1 MCVLQLSPDISRRC
15 SLFSIV
21 IAAGRRP
28 RQDFSRW
35 RASET
40 TVATAAAV
48 KIMGIQSCITAPVVT
63 AMRERS
69 DDYLSPMA
77 RAVYEG
83 QIESAKSATST
94 KKGNNGS
101 SLRGR
106 VVDHSAVKRSY
117 NTAMREASEVR

>member
-1 MCVLQLSPDISRRC
+1 ME
-15 SLFSIV
+15 SIRNNC
-21 IAAGRRP
+21 GNSGSGG
-28 RQDFSRW
+28 DYGNTKLYH
-35 RASET
+35 RACCHNDS
-40 TVATAAAV
+40 
-48 KIMGIQSCITAPVVT
+48 
-63 AMRERS
+63 ERS

-117 NTAMREASEVR
+117 NTAMREQARFGESARAFVLG